1 MNGRSVDGAHIEP
14 EAYAAYTE
22 GAYRE
27 ARGEWV
33 AAERAYRTALE
44 EDPGS
49 PGIWLRLGVLACRT
63 ELARALDD
71 FRSADTHG
79 AAAEVSFER
88 ARCLH
93 RHGQLAAARRE
104 AEHAVQLDPQDG
116 AANLFMAALY
126 RQSSRPDT
134 ARHWL
139 FAWLLLAPDVAV
151 YRAELLKEV
160 ELLGDPELSAL
171 ANEKLTRSL
180 RGNISDAV
188 SAVTPRS
195 APSSA
200 PPDVLDALR
209 SGDLATARL
218 RASILGASFLE
229 LALWAIENGRP
240 DLGFVQ
246 AETEVAANP
255 SDPDAIVV
263 ALLAAHLSNNYTG
276 LQNIL
281 RRAQSCPLPRAK
293 LSSALTELLRTY
305 VGDDA
310 AERWREAYLRLQPT
324 PP

>member
-1 MNGRSVDGAHIEP
+1 MNGRTIDGAYIEP

-33 AAERAYRTALE
+33 AAERAYRTALDQ
-44 EDPGS
+44 DPGS

-63 ELARALDD
+63 DLARALDD
-71 FRSADTHG
+71 FRSAETRG

-93 RHGQLAAARRE
+93 RHGQLAAARQE
-104 AEHAVQLDPQDG
+104 AEHAVQRDPQDG

-139 FAWLLLAPDVAV
+139 FAWLLLAPDVAA
-151 YRAELLKEV
+151 YRTELLKEV
-160 ELLGDPELSAL
+160 ELLGDPGLSAL
-171 ANEKLTRSL
+171 ANEKLMRSQHGDL
-180 RGNISDAV
+180 SGGD
-188 SAVTPRS
+188 SAVTPHS
-195 APSSA
+195 PPSSA
-200 PPDVLDALR
+200 PADVLDALR

-218 RASILGASFLE
+218 RASTAGASFLD
-229 LALWAIENGRP
+229 LALWAIESGHP
-240 DLGFVQ
+240 DLGFLQ
-246 AETEVAANP
+246 AKTEVDANP

-263 ALLAAHLSNNYTG
+263 ALLAAHLSKDYTG

-281 RRAQSCPLPRAK
+281 HRAQSCAPPRAK
-293 LSSALTELLRTY
+293 LSRALTELLRSY
-305 VGDDA
+305 AGDDA
-310 AERWREAYLRLQPT
+310 AERWRAAYLRLQPT
-324 PP
+324 RP